1 MYLLATDT
9 SGRDGSI
16 ALARCEGD
24 ICDVLQTVAL
34 EGGTFSAML
43 VPQISELLARKKLKK
58 NDLDGFA
65 VVVGPGSFTGLR
77 IGLAAIKGLAEILHK
92 PIVAVSLLD
101 AMATHT
107 NSTGRVLVAMDAG
120 RGEFYVGIYA
130 SSRQLASEQLMTRS
144 DLLSAVGDSELITT
158 DVALAESAMQNGLHL
173 TKIDRPRADV
183 IAHIGWKQLRAG
195 LIVTPADVDAKY
207 IRKAVDPVTVV
218 KS

>member
-16 ALARCEGD
+16 ALARCED
-24 ICDVLQTVAL
+24 EVCDVIEMVSL

-43 VPQISELLARKKLKK
+43 VPQISELLERKKLKK

-77 IGLAAIKGLAEILHK
+77 IGLAAIKGLAEILKK

-101 AMATHT
+101 AMATLAK
-107 NSTGRVLVAMDAG
+107 SSGRLVVAMDAG
-120 RGEFYVGIYA
+120 RGEFYVGIYT
-130 SSRQLASEQLMTRS
+130 SSRHSASEQLMTRS

-158 DVALAESAMQNGLHL
+158 DVGLSESAMQNGLHV
-173 TKIDRPRADV
+173 TKIDRPRADA
-183 IAHIGWKQLRAG
+183 IARIGWKQFLAG
-195 LIVTPADVDAKY
+195 LTVRPANLDAKY
-207 IRKAVDPVTVV
+207 IRKAVDPVAVV